1 MDGRMDGRTHVRTSG
16 NTPLC
21 PTGHRPFG
29 AAPQKR
35 IQSGLEFT
43 LYEKEVGQQTLPTR
57 AGTELPFVESEV
69 IGPSRATAPLPQHR
83 NNNIIGVTCLVLRQL
98 WGYSGIDL

>member
-1 MDGRMDGRTHVRTSG
+1 MSDGHNGAA
-16 NTPLC
+16 LC

-29 AAPQKR
+29 AAAQKR

-83 NNNIIGVTCLVLRQL
+83 NNNIIGATCLVLSQL
-98 WGYSGIDL
+98 WGYSGIWDISGITLGQF